1 MAGHRRRFTD
11 QQLIDLHDQGF
22 NDLEIGEKLEFAHV
36 LETALKGRGRGRKER
51 YYDIIK
57 NPDCYRLLCQFHY
70 KEMDNEEDAR
80 KETNTQ

>member
-1 MAGHRRRFTD
+1 MAGHRCRFTD
-11 QQLIDLHDQGF
+11 QQLIELHDQGF
-22 NDLEIGEKLEFAHV
+22 NDLEIGEKREFAHV